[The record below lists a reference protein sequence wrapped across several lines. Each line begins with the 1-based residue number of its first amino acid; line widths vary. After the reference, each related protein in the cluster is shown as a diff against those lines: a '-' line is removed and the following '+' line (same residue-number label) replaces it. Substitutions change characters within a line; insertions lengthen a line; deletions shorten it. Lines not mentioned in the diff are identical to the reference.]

1 MSNTINVHAK
11 FSGVVA
17 ETIDAIIKSGR
28 AASRTEA
35 IRLAVM
41 DYHDHHISK
50 EEELDRLAVAKM
62 ERIDAEIASGKRKV
76 LTAKEAMGE
85 KWGKMLEE

>member
-1 MSNTINVHAK
+1 MSNTINVHAQ

-35 IRLAVM
+35 IRLAIL
-41 DYHDHHISK
+41 DYREHHLSK
-50 EEELDRLAVAKM
+50 EEELDRLAVEKM
-62 ERIDAEIASGKRKV
+62 QRIDAEIAAGKRKV
-76 LTAKEAMGE
+76 MTKKEFLKLHPE
-85 KWGKMLEE
+85 LKEV